1 MCKSDIE
8 NKWCAILISILLY
21 NIILYEKCKYYLFN
35 SNSIT
40 NEKELK
46 RRNSDGS
53 TTHSGKS
60 DGPKLTYSPSFELL
74 EWKGTTMFTIAGH
87 RFRKL
92 GRFTPQ
98 DKCTYCNK
106 LMDAFLTQGH
116 KCSGNLYIFIFMHF

>member
-1 MCKSDIE
+1 MFYMLFF
-8 NKWCAILISILLY
+8 NRLL
-21 NIILYEKCKYYLFN
+21 N
-35 SNSIT
+35 SVT

-53 TTHSGKS
+53 TTHTGKTEES
-60 DGPKLTYSPSFELL
+60 KLTYSPSFELL

-116 KCSGNLYIFIFMHF
+116 KCSGNCIYFVYVKLLCFLNLELTFFI

>member
-1 MCKSDIE
+1 MV
-8 NKWCAILISILLY
+8 LIF
-21 NIILYEKCKYYLFN
+21 YEIFIYKCYL
-35 SNSIT
+35 SNRTSKM
-40 NEKELK
+40 NEMELK

-53 TTHSGKS
+53 TTHMGKS
-60 DGPKLTYSPSFELL
+60 DEPKLTYSPSFELL

-116 KCSGNLYIFIFMHF
+116 KCSGIYTYMYIVYLLFYLV

>member
-1 MCKSDIE
+1 
-8 NKWCAILISILLY
+8 
-21 NIILYEKCKYYLFN
+21 LYENFKHYLFN
-35 SNSIT
+35 RNSII

-60 DGPKLTYSPSFELL
+60 DEPKLTYSPSFELL

-116 KCSGNLYIFIFMHF
+116 KCSGNFNMFIFYKC

>member
-1 MCKSDIE
+1 LQI
-8 NKWCAILISILLY
+8 
-21 NIILYEKCKYYLFN
+21 KYIFYLFN
-35 SNSIT
+35 RLTTSDV

-53 TTHSGKS
+53 TTHTGKTEE
-60 DGPKLTYSPSFELL
+60 PKLTYSPSFELL

-116 KCSGNLYIFIFMHF
+116 KCSGKCDNFVYRRCLLLISYIYIWIFTLSHE

>member
-1 MCKSDIE
+1 MFHMLFF
-8 NKWCAILISILLY
+8 NRLL
-21 NIILYEKCKYYLFN
+21 N
-35 SNSIT
+35 SVT

-53 TTHSGKS
+53 TTHTGKTEES
-60 DGPKLTYSPSFELL
+60 KLTYSPSFELL

-116 KCSGNLYIFIFMHF
+116 KCSGKFIHFVYIIVNY

>member
-1 MCKSDIE
+1 
-8 NKWCAILISILLY
+8 
-21 NIILYEKCKYYLFN
+21 LYENRKYYLFN

-40 NEKELK
+40 NDKELK

-53 TTHSGKS
+53 TAHSGKS
-60 DGPKLTYSPSFELL
+60 DEPKLTYSPSFELL

-116 KCSGNLYIFIFMHF
+116 KCSGNLNIYIMMHF